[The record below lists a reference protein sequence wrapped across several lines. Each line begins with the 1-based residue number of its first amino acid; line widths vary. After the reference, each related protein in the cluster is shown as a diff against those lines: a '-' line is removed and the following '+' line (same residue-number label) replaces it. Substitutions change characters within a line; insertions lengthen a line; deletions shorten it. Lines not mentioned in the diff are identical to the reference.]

1 MDVRLQSWR
10 VSTPP
15 SAVFL
20 DFLQQR
26 AQRLLGQPPR
36 QLMNRGVCLIER
48 GQQRRGRGFL
58 SDRDYRLVYG
68 ERGATQFIH
77 HDGCSDFGCVIFAAS
92 AAGLWPCNRTGG
104 AALSEC
110 PHQNRCGGVQ
120 RLW

>member
-1 MDVRLQSWR
+1 
-10 VSTPP
+10 
-15 SAVFL
+15 
-20 DFLQQR
+20 
-26 AQRLLGQPPR
+26 
-36 QLMNRGVCLIER
+36 MNRGVCLIER

-120 RLW
+120 RLWWGPASAREGISGQASRMLGSSPSLVSNANGD